1 MGEMIYKIHVEK
13 HGKTIGK
20 KTNKQT
26 NKQKQQTNK
35 QKQKTKN
42 VHEHDEYTK
51 KRLTKKNVQY
61 NRFTMTKF
69 DLLL

>member
-13 HGKTIGK
+13 HGKTTGK
-20 KTNKQT
+20 KTNK
-26 NKQKQQTNK
+26 QTNK

-51 KRLTKKNVQY
+51 KRLTKKMFNI
-61 NRFTMTKF
+61 T
-69 DLLL
+69 DSP